1 MKFYSSAI
9 LDSKSKSNKKEPES
23 GNPTEPVFMMAMGFP
38 FGSMHEPKHFQGL
51 SHLVEHIL
59 FHSKS
64 SKKTSE
70 SRRKISEVGGVWNA
84 FTMVDCTVY
93 YIIVPM
99 EHAAMAIEIMRTHIL
114 GPIVISKQAFEL
126 EKKIV
131 LEEKSYRESNPGMIE
146 KVTKMMTENTPYA
159 ETDVVG
165 NEKTIH
171 AITLKDVHDFKKKLM
186 SDLKSFSTV
195 IIAPQS
201 KHAFIKSLLNGKGEE
216 KEKEKGLFGYS
227 SSSSSPP
234 LVANAVNDLNRRV
247 LKAPMDNHK
256 YDEHEHGKKG
266 KGTKEKMVNKK
277 KKKTGEK
284 EKEKENVVVFKA
296 DKDEADEFVIAFRG
310 FAKTDHRAHV
320 ANLVA
325 FILKRDLFEEV
336 REKLGGIYRSNV
348 YHESMFGMGIFYVI
362 LHSKYMKALTLWN
375 ILEGCIRRLITLTE
389 NPNPKNK
396 EKLQTLIRAF
406 LRSEA
411 MSNAMDQSNMLLK
424 ATLNVMAG
432 QTLTSEVGADALE
445 SELGNVVRSFVEGH
459 RCAICKT
466 KDTKDNQ
473 DRLKKSILDFYL

>member
-9 LDSKSKSNKKEPES
+9 LDSKSKSNKKD

-38 FGSMHEPKHFQGL
+38 FGSMHEPKHLQGL
-51 SHLVEHIL
+51 SHFVEHIL

-64 SKKTSE
+64 SKETSE

-93 YIIVPM
+93 YVIVPM
-99 EHAAMAIEIMRTHIL
+99 EHAAMAIELMRTHIL

-131 LEEKSYRESNPGMIE
+131 LEEKSYRESNPGMIG

-159 ETDVVG
+159 DSDIVG

-186 SDLKSFSTV
+186 SDPKSFSTV
-195 IIAPQS
+195 IIAPKS
-201 KHAFIKSLLNGKGEE
+201 KHAFIKSLLNGKE
-216 KEKEKGLFGYS
+216 LAGYS
-227 SSSSSPP
+227 SSFSDSSIP
-234 LVANAVNDLNRRV
+234 LIANAVNVLNRRV
-247 LKAPMDNHK
+247 LKVPMDN
-256 YDEHEHGKKG
+256 YIDEHKHGKKG
-266 KGTKEKMVNKK
+266 KGKGEGE
-277 KKKTGEK
+277 KKKTE
-284 EKEKENVVVFKA
+284 EKENIVVFKA
-296 DKDEADEFVIAFRG
+296 YKDEADQFVIAFRG

-325 FILKRDLFEEV
+325 FILKLDLFEEV

-348 YHESMFGMGIFYVI
+348 YHQSMFGMGIFFIV
-362 LHSKYMKALTLWN
+362 LHSQYMKALTLWN
-375 ILEGCIRRLITLTE
+375 ILEGCIRRLVLLTE

-411 MSNAMDQSNMLLK
+411 MSNAMDQSTMLIK
-424 ATLNVMAG
+424 ATFNAMAG
-432 QTLTSEVGADALE
+432 QTLTSELSVEALE

>member
-9 LDSKSKSNKKEPES
+9 LDSKSKSNKKD

-38 FGSMHEPKHFQGL
+38 FGSMHEPKHLQGL
-51 SHLVEHIL
+51 SHFVEHIL

-64 SKKTSE
+64 SKETSE

-93 YIIVPM
+93 YVIVPM
-99 EHAAMAIEIMRTHIL
+99 EHATMAIELMRTHIL

-131 LEEKSYRESNPGMIE
+131 LEEKSYRESNPGMIG

-159 ETDVVG
+159 DSDIVG

-186 SDLKSFSTV
+186 SDPKSFSTV
-195 IIAPQS
+195 IIAPKS
-201 KHAFIKSLLNGKGEE
+201 KHAFIKSLLNGKE
-216 KEKEKGLFGYS
+216 LAGYS
-227 SSSSSPP
+227 SSFSDSSIP
-234 LVANAVNDLNRRV
+234 LIANAVNDLNRRV
-247 LKAPMDNHK
+247 LVKVPMDN
-256 YDEHEHGKKG
+256 YSDEHKHVKG
-266 KGTKEKMVNKK
+266 KGKGKPK
-277 KKKTGEK
+277 KKKTE
-284 EKEKENVVVFKA
+284 EKENVVVFKA
-296 DKDEADEFVIAFRG
+296 YKDEADQFVIAFRG

-325 FILKRDLFEEV
+325 FILKLDLFEEV

-348 YHESMFGMGIFYVI
+348 YHQSMFGMGIFFIV
-362 LHSKYMKALTLWN
+362 LHSQYMKALTLWN
-375 ILEGCIRRLITLTE
+375 ILEGCIRRLVLLTE

-396 EKLQTLIRAF
+396 EKLQTLIQAF

-411 MSNAMDQSNMLLK
+411 MSNAMDQSNMLIK
-424 ATLNVMAG
+424 ATFNAMAG
-432 QTLTSEVGADALE
+432 QTLTSELSVEALE
-445 SELGNVVRSFVEGH
+445 SELGNVVCSFVEGH
-459 RCAICKT
+459 RCTICKT
-466 KDTKDNQ
+466 KDTKDNR